1 MGFGSSLP
9 QSDSASR
16 ALAGRQLRSQD
27 DSDAFYDYQFEPVWK
42 FNTGSVHHTLL
53 TGFEYQHQILDTNR
67 TTADLPN
74 ITNIF
79 APTPP
84 ELSPNALVF

>member
-67 TTADLPN
+67 
-74 ITNIF
+74 IQRF
-79 APTPP
+79 R
-84 ELSPNALVF
+84 